1 MQTPDADLAM
11 QWLEKAGIPHYLC
24 GQCRGLHLS
33 QLQQR
38 DGVIDARL
46 FVEDFGLSL
55 VTELDLRA
63 TALLPATAD
72 TGLFNLDFPLL
83 KVFPDVID
91 GELPKLVAEGILL
104 TGAGVTSEQFR
115 HFVRETVKQTEALV
129 EVCRQREFLV
139 APEAAPSKN
148 LH

>member
-1 MQTPDADLAM
+1 MT
-11 QWLEKAGIPHYLC
+11 WLEEAGIPHYLC
-24 GQCRGLHLS
+24 GQCRGLHLP

-38 DGVIDARL
+38 DGVIEARL

-72 TGLFNLDFPLL
+72 VGLMNLDFPLL
-83 KVFPDVID
+83 KIFPDVID
-91 GELPKLVAEGILL
+91 GELPKLVGEGILL
-104 TGAGVTSEQFR
+104 TGAGVTFEQFR
-115 HFVRETVKQTEALV
+115 YFVRETIKQTEAFV
-129 EVCRQREFLV
+129 ETCRQRDFLV
-139 APEAAPSKN
+139 APEPSPNAN